1 VPYEQMAY
9 GMRFQV
15 VRPHYRR
22 RPLPKREW
30 CNRPPVVDHLCVEQ
44 LYDEELLRHVR
55 NARLVSLVRIVG
67 PEDGPTLF
75 DPVLIAMS
83 PQAFTLATSAG
94 EHPRGR

>member
-1 VPYEQMAY
+1 
-9 GMRFQV
+9 
-15 VRPHYRR
+15 
-22 RPLPKREW
+22 
-30 CNRPPVVDHLCVEQ
+30 
-44 LYDEELLRHVR
+44 
-55 NARLVSLVRIVG
+55 LVRIVG